1 MNTDYEEQSDI
12 ALNLT
17 LSELHALHKTVGIA
31 IDNVTLKIGRQGPDS
46 RHGREA
52 SADLRLLVGIQQEI
66 LSAIQEVNQ

>member
-1 MNTDYEEQSDI
+1 MEYTEQPEI

-31 IDNVTLKIGRQGPDS
+31 IDNVNVKISRQGPDS

-66 LSAIQEVNQ
+66 LSAIQEVNN

>member
-1 MNTDYEEQSDI
+1 
-12 ALNLT
+12 
-17 LSELHALHKTVGIA
+17 VGIA